1 MVCPRGYW
9 LTMRIELKLFFTLWL
24 VYAVYATPAGGVTPN
39 RYVDLVHS
47 IVNEGRFEIDTY
59 HDNTIDKAF
68 YNGHYS
74 MGALPGPSFFSVP
87 PYVAFKGIYALLPDR
102 IKSASEGIQSFKTD
116 KSAPG
121 SFYRQIDNLEFFL
134 SQLFLHVTVVAL
146 ISALGS
152 LYIFKTIKLV
162 TGSAEAALCSTV
174 LYALGTMVF
183 FYSTLLFEQIFTA
196 TLLCC
201 LLYMVTRLTLGG
213 NPRNEIASIF
223 LIGLVLGLD
232 TLIEPTS
239 IFLIF
244 GMGLWILALAGAKAT
259 LGFGAGLAIPICV
272 LLGYNFVLFGSPFS
286 FVYSH
291 LVDTFKQANSVG
303 FLGVSVPQLNRLW
316 EVTFG
321 TSRGLFLYA
330 PITVIGL
337 IGLIGEAWKSRG
349 KNLTAVISLVM
360 IGEFLVFLS
369 AYAVWNSGAAFGPR
383 YLISVLPLFAIG
395 IGFAFAYVPHWL
407 IYTIG
412 IVSVVIN
419 WTGAMFGFAESPW
432 QHLDRLFVS
441 GPALPI
447 FDAILSH
454 SNSLNSLNNF
464 ASQFAVPITV
474 TLTILL
480 AVPFFLIWRNIKREL
495 GRGSYTRDRRTI

>member
-1 MVCPRGYW
+1 MKLG
-9 LTMRIELKLFFTLWL
+9 LDLKIFFTLWL

-68 YNGHYS
+68 FDGHYY
-74 MGALPGPSFFSVP
+74 MGALPGPSFFAVP
-87 PYVAFKGIYALLPDR
+87 PYVAFKGIYALLPER

-134 SQLFLHVTVVAL
+134 SQLFLHAAVVAM

-162 TGSAEAALCSTV
+162 TGSPEAALSSTV

-201 LLYMVTRLTLGG
+201 LLYMATRLTLAG
-213 NPRNEIASIF
+213 NRRNQIASIF
-223 LIGLVLGLD
+223 LMGLVAGLD

-244 GMGLWILALAGAKAT
+244 GIGLWILMLAGVKKT
-259 LGFGAGLAIPICV
+259 LLFGAGLLIPVCV
-272 LLGYNFVLFGSPFS
+272 LLGYNYVLFGNPIS

-291 LVDTFKQANSVG
+291 LIDTFKESNSVG
-303 FLGVSVPQLNRLW
+303 LFGVSAPRLDRLW

-330 PITVIGL
+330 PITAIGL
-337 IGLIGEAWKSRG
+337 IGLIGEAWTSRG
-349 KNLTAVISLVM
+349 KTPAAVISLLM
-360 IGEFLVFLS
+360 IGEYLVFLS

-383 YLISVLPLFAIG
+383 YLISVLPLFAMG
-395 IGFAFAYVPHWL
+395 VGFAFAYLPHRL
-407 IYTIG
+407 IYAVG

-419 WTGAMFGFAESPW
+419 WTGAMFGFADSPL
-432 QHLDRLFVS
+432 QSLQRLADS
-441 GPALPI
+441 GPILPV
-447 FDAILSH
+447 FGAVLSH
-454 SNSLNSLNNF
+454 SSSLNSLYNL
-464 ASQFAVPITV
+464 ASQLAVPITV
-474 TLTILL
+474 TLTLLL
-480 AVPFFLIWRNIKREL
+480 AVPFFLIWRNMKSALVQGIPHE
-495 GRGSYTRDRRTI
+495 G